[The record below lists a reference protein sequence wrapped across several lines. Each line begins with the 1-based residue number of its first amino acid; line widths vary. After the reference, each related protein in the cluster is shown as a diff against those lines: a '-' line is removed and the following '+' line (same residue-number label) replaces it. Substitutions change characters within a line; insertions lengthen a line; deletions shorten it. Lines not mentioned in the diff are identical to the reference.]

1 MDKELV
7 LATAG
12 SGKTT
17 EIINKLNKE
26 NKILLIT
33 YTDANYDIL
42 KNKVIEKFKEIPNN
56 IKIYTY
62 FSFLYSVCFAPLKRN
77 WDIRGLD
84 FRDINNKYLKKENI
98 GYYLNK
104 RNRKMYHRRLASFC
118 NKQLIDEI
126 KNRLEKY
133 FDIIYVD
140 EVQDFAGHDFNFL
153 LNILDTNVKFF
164 MVGDYYQHTYDSSQ
178 DGNVNINLY
187 KNYDKYIN
195 MFKQKNIAINIDLLK
210 KSKRCSATVCKFIK
224 NKIGI
229 NIESD
234 KKNETI
240 VKEIDTNEE
249 ILKIIENKKI
259 VKLFYNNHIKYNIE
273 NTNNWG
279 NSKGE
284 TYKDVCV
291 ILNDNTYKMYKKN
304 MLNKLPQQT
313 KNKLYVACSRT
324 KNNLYFIEE
333 KKITRYKK

>member
-98 GYYLNK
+98 EYYLNK

-153 LNILDTNVKFF
+153 LNILEANVKFF
-164 MVGDYYQHTYDSSQ
+164 MVGDYYQHSYDSSQ

-284 TYKDVCV
+284 TYKDVSV

>member
-98 GYYLNK
+98 EYYLNK

-153 LNILDTNVKFF
+153 LNILEANVKFF

>member
-98 GYYLNK
+98 EYYLNK

-178 DGNVNINLY
+178 DGNININLY

>member
-98 GYYLNK
+98 EYYLNK

-153 LNILDTNVKFF
+153 LNILEANVKFF

-210 KSKRCSATVCKFIK
+210 KRKRCSATVCKFIK

>member
-17 EIINKLNKE
+17 EIINRLNKE

-98 GYYLNK
+98 EYYLNK

-118 NKQLIDEI
+118 NEHLKNEI

-153 LNILDTNVKFF
+153 LNILEANVKFF

-195 MFKQKNIAINIDLLK
+195 MFKHKNIAINIDLLK

>member
-98 GYYLNK
+98 EYYLNK

>member
-98 GYYLNK
+98 EYYLNK

-164 MVGDYYQHTYDSSQ
+164 MVGDYYQHTYASSQ

-259 VKLFYNNHIKYNIE
+259 VKLFQNNHIKYNIE

>member
-126 KNRLEKY
+126 KNRLEKH

>member
-324 KNNLYFIEE
+324 KNNLYFTEE
-333 KKITRYKK
+333 KEITRYKK

>member
-1 MDKELV
+1 
-7 LATAG
+7 
-12 SGKTT
+12 
-17 EIINKLNKE
+17 
-26 NKILLIT
+26 
-33 YTDANYDIL
+33 
-42 KNKVIEKFKEIPNN
+42 
-56 IKIYTY
+56 
-62 FSFLYSVCFAPLKRN
+62 
-77 WDIRGLD
+77 
-84 FRDINNKYLKKENI
+84 
-98 GYYLNK
+98 
-104 RNRKMYHRRLASFC
+104 MYHRRLASFC
-118 NKQLIDEI
+118 NEHLKNEI

-153 LNILDTNVKFF
+153 LNILEANVKFF

-210 KSKRCSATVCKFIK
+210 KSKRCSDTVCKFIK